1 MTSTVADQQ
10 NYFNYFTEIED
21 EFVRRRGRHMMISPL
36 DWSLIETWKERGV
49 PLDVVLRG
57 INTSFD
63 NYDRTKRRS
72 RSVNSLLYCQQ
83 AVEVSYEDYC
93 AARVGANPSSESPSV
108 VTTGEGQSASKAGSA
123 GTDSSLSTGAIVA
136 FLTRRREDLVSLK
149 VTNDDSTII
158 LEGLERSINRL
169 DLILDT
175 IAKTG
180 SVEPEKLESDLTQ
193 IEAILLEAF
202 MQGAGSEAVQRL
214 RREGRSQLK
223 KYREGM
229 SEQIYEQTLSN
240 YVAKRLRDTFT
251 LPRLSLFY
259 M

>member
-1 MTSTVADQQ
+1 MTDQQ

-21 EFVRRRGRHMMISPL
+21 EFVRRRGRHMLISPL

-63 NYDRTKRRS
+63 NYDRKARHTSK
-72 RSVNSLLYCQQ
+72 VNSLLYCQQ
-83 AVEVSYEDYC
+83 AVEASYEDYC
-93 AARVGANPSSESPSV
+93 AARVGANPASESGSEP
-108 VTTGEGQSASKAGSA
+108 GESQSPSASKTGSA
-123 GTDSSLSTGAIVA
+123 SDNSALSPDAIVS
-136 FLTRRREDLVSLK
+136 FLKVRRQDLDSLK
-149 VTNDDSTII
+149 VINAGSTVIV
-158 LEGLERSINRL
+158 EGLERSINRL
-169 DLILDT
+169 DMILDT
-175 IAKTG
+175 INKTG
-180 SVEPEKLESDLTQ
+180 MVQAEKLESDLTQ
-193 IEAILLEAF
+193 IEAILLEAVT
-202 MQGAGSEAVQRL
+202 QGAGSDEVNKI

-229 SEQIYEQTLSN
+229 SEEIYEQTLN
-240 YVAKRLRDTFT
+240 NFVAKRLRDTFT

>member
-1 MTSTVADQQ
+1 MTATVADQQ

-83 AVEVSYEDYC
+83 AVEGSYEDYC
-93 AARVGANPSSESPSV
+93 AARVGASPSSESASV
-108 VTTGEGQSASKAGSA
+108 TETGQSATKAGS
-123 GTDSSLSTGAIVA
+123 GITDASLSTETIVT
-136 FLTRRREDLVSLK
+136 FLTSRRHDLASLK
-149 VTNDDSTII
+149 VINADSTVI

-169 DLILDT
+169 DMILET
-175 IAKTG
+175 IDKTG
-180 SVEPEKLESDLTQ
+180 TVEPERLESDLTQ
-193 IEAILLEAF
+193 IEVLLLEAF

-229 SEQIYEQTLSN
+229 SAEIYEQTLRN